1 MNASLTPGLWR
12 GRRVLVTGHTGFKGA
27 WLCLMLHRL
36 GAEVVGASLAPEP
49 GPTAYESLKLTHVLE
64 VDERIDIRDADSLH
78 TYVRATQ
85 PDMVMHLAAQAL
97 VGRSYRDPA
106 GTFATNVNGTIN
118 LMQALRGLPGVQ
130 ALLVVTSDKV
140 YRNDGGGRAFDE
152 QAALGGADPYSASKA
167 AAEIAVASWR
177 ASFASELPPVAT
189 ARAGNVIGGGDFGE
203 ERLIPDLV
211 RAIGANQTLTLRQ
224 PEATRPFQHVLDVLR
239 GYLLLTE
246 RLITTPA
253 TAPHALNFGPAD
265 HEISVRR
272 LLELWGE
279 ATGRPVDWRQSLDP
293 PMQEARRLALDS
305 AQAVQTLGWRPRLD
319 TPAAIEATATWY
331 ADWLEGRDMVAAST
345 AAVDAAL
352 SDRATGPAALLA
364 MGAAYCVPP
373 SATSPIGS
381 VFS

>member
-1 MNASLTPGLWR
+1 M
-12 GRRVLVTGHTGFKGA
+12 LVTGHTGFKGA

-36 GAEVVGASLAPEP
+36 GAEVIGASLAPET
-49 GPTAYESLKLTHVLE
+49 GSTAFESLKLGDVLE
-64 VDERIDIRDADSLH
+64 ADERIDIRDARRLH
-78 TYVRATQ
+78 ALVREAQ
-85 PDMVMHLAAQAL
+85 PDVVMHLAAQAL
-97 VGRSYRDPA
+97 VGRGYRDPA
-106 GTFATNVNGTIN
+106 GTFATNVDGTIN

-140 YRNDGGGRAFDE
+140 YRNDGAGRAFNE

-177 ASFASELPPVAT
+177 ASFASELPPMAT
-189 ARAGNVIGGGDFGE
+189 ARAGNVIGGGDFGD

-211 RAIGANQTLTLRQ
+211 RAIRSGETLTLRQ

-239 GYLLLTE
+239 GYLFLTE
-246 RLITTPA
+246 RLMTAPGA
-253 TAPHALNFGPAD
+253 APHALNFGPAD

-279 ATGRPVDWRQSLDP
+279 ATGRPVDWRPSLEP

-305 AQAVQTLGWRPRLD
+305 AQAAQTLGWRPLLD

-331 ADWLEGRDMVAAST
+331 ADWLAGRDMVAASA
-345 AAVDAAL
+345 AAVDTAL
-352 SDRATGPAALLA
+352 CDHATGPAALLA
-364 MGAAYCVPP
+364 VGAYCVPP